1 MAVIEVEG
9 LTKSFG
15 DNHAV
20 RGLTFSVAEGE
31 VLAVLGPNG
40 AGKTTTVEI
49 LEGYQER
56 DGGSAS
62 VLGMDPATGG
72 SELRQR
78 IGIVLQE
85 TGVEP
90 ATSGLADVRTLRPRR
105 GEPMA
110 FGGRDGELVFGFVLD
125 GSAMLDYRSLS
136 EVDSADAFVI
146 PPGQPWRL
154 THPSPDFR
162 LLHVTTAPLD

>member
-85 TGVEP
+85 CGVELDLTVAEVLAMYGRYYP
-90 ATSGLADVRTLRPRR
+90 RQLAVDDVIRIVELDAKATDEVWILANNHPIARGEIQINDDRIAIAVTREADVYDY
-105 GEPMA
+105 MA
-110 FGGRDGELVFGFVLD
+110 GA
-125 GSAMLDYRSLS
+125 S
-136 EVDSADAFVI
+136 
-146 PPGQPWRL
+146 
-154 THPSPDFR
+154 
-162 LLHVTTAPLD
+162 